1 MRILELLDAATDGA
15 PSPVSDNKPPSK
27 GEWKF
32 LFVAL
37 SIAVLLGFGFMLSV
51 TDYSVMDILDITW
64 EMGSLCFF
72 TPSGLILMGLFL
84 LWGYLR
90 WKSYWWII

>member
-1 MRILELLDAATDGA
+1 MRILELLDAATDGS
-15 PSPVSDNKPPSK
+15 PSSMLENKPPSK

-32 LFVAL
+32 LFIAL

-64 EMGSLCFF
+64 EMGSLCF
-72 TPSGLILMGLFL
+72 TPCGLIFL
-84 LWGYLR
+84 GIVSLWGYLR
-90 WKSYWWII
+90 WKYSWLVI

>member
-1 MRILELLDAATDGA
+1 MRILELLDAATDGS
-15 PSPVSDNKPPSK
+15 PSSVSENKPPSK

-37 SIAVLLGFGFMLSV
+37 SIAVLLGFGFMLLV

-64 EMGSLCFF
+64 EMGSLCF
-72 TPSGLILMGLFL
+72 TPCGIIIWVFVALYA
-84 LWGYLR
+84 YLR
-90 WKSYWWII
+90 WKSSWLVI